1 MSGLFGTPDTSGQ
14 REQLRKQEEATA
26 RQEAQLQKE
35 RTDLAE
41 RAMASARAR
50 QRGGSR
56 MLLSAER
63 PDELG
68 VQPTK
73 LGGGS

>member
-1 MSGLFGTPDTSGQ
+1 MSGLLGTPSTAPQ
-14 REQLRKQEEATA
+14 TEQLRKQEAQLKQ
-26 RQEAQLQKE
+26 QEAEQSRE
-35 RTDLAE
+35 RTQLAE
-41 RAMASARAR
+41 QAMGSMRAR
-50 QRGGSR
+50 RGGGLR

-73 LGGGS
+73 LGGGM